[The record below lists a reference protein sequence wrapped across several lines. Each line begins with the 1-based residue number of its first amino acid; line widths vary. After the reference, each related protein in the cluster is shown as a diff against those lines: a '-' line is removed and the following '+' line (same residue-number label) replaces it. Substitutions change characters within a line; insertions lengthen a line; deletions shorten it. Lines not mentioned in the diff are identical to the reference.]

1 VFHQPFLFLELWNSV
16 KQTKSSQSSY
26 AIKQR
31 NDGTKIRESDRIQNR
46 AGVQNSHYHIVLKNQ
61 DYFI

>member
-1 VFHQPFLFLELWNSV
+1 MD
-16 KQTKSSQSSY
+16 TSY